1 MAALSK
7 RYQDLA
13 TADRHITEGEARIAQ
28 QAKVVRELDANGHNT
43 NLARALLRLM
53 QPNLNVMNVHRQLI
67 ARESSCAADEGS

>member
-28 QAKVVRELDANGHNT
+28 VVRELDANGHNT